1 MTVTT
6 KQGKKQRREKD
17 KIIIRHER
25 RGPFKT
31 ETRWE
36 TRLQRSCLERTR
48 REGSGIFARANIM
61 KEKKRTWQGKGG
73 EKHSRGGVVGG
84 RHHSQAFLH
93 IFLVFTREE
102 SLIFLPHLLFLL
114 LRLLH
119 LLFTYFFSYFFS
131 LYCLV
136 LVVILFLSTGKERK
150 GYLDWN
156 FAWEGVTGFE
166 IILVC
171 RL

>member
-119 LLFTYFFSYFFS
+119 LLFTYFFFLF
-131 LYCLV
+131 LFTLLFGLGGHLV
-136 LVVILFLSTGKERK
+136 LVYREGEERLFGLEFRMGGSNG
-150 GYLDWN
+150 L
-156 FAWEGVTGFE
+156 
-166 IILVC
+166 
-171 RL
+171 

>member
-1 MTVTT
+1 M
-6 KQGKKQRREKD
+6 
-17 KIIIRHER
+17 
-25 RGPFKT
+25 
-31 ETRWE
+31 
-36 TRLQRSCLERTR
+36 
-48 REGSGIFARANIM
+48 
-61 KEKKRTWQGKGG
+61 
-73 EKHSRGGVVGG
+73 GG

>member
-61 KEKKRTWQGKGG
+61 KEKKGRGKGRG
-73 EKHSRGGVVGG
+73 ERNIVGEGLWEGGIIP
-84 RHHSQAFLH
+84 RRFYTFSWFLPARNLS
-93 IFLVFTREE
+93 FFY
-102 SLIFLPHLLFLL
+102 LIFS
-114 LRLLH
+114 
-119 LLFTYFFSYFFS
+119 SYFFDFFICFLLIFFLIS
-131 LYCLV
+131 FHFTVWSWWSSCSCLPGRRGK
-136 LVVILFLSTGKERK
+136 VIWIGISHGRE
-150 GYLDWN
+150 
-156 FAWEGVTGFE
+156 
-166 IILVC
+166 
-171 RL
+171 